1 MKIVIAYNQPGKN
14 ALEDELDILHEVAL
28 VSGCLKELGHHPIEL
43 PMTLNLAEAFAF
55 LQNEKPDL
63 VFNLAESLENY
74 GAIVYFVPALLEVLQ
89 IPYTGNPTVPMFL
102 TAGKTLTK
110 QALIEFK
117 LPAPSTWKP
126 SEAKKLPPGKYI
138 LKPLWEEG
146 SLGLDEDSV
155 FEVPG
160 FDIEKISKLKDNLYF
175 IEPYI
180 DGREF
185 NVSLLADEN
194 DPQVLA
200 VAEIRFV
207 DYPENKPKVL
217 GYKSKWNE
225 DSFEYQNTVRTY
237 GLGENGDAIHKNLAD
252 LSVKCWKILGL
263 RGYARVDFRMDNG
276 GNPYILE
283 VNANPCITPGSGFY
297 AACEHAGITF
307 TQAVERIINDA
318 IKK

>member
-1 MKIVIAYNQPGKN
+1 MKIVITYNQPGKN

-28 VSGCLKELGHHPIEL
+28 VFGCLKELGHQPVEL
-43 PMTLNLAEAFAF
+43 PMTLNLAEAFNF
-55 LQNEKPDL
+55 LQEEKPDL

-89 IPYTGNPTVPMFL
+89 IPFTGNPTVPMFVA
-102 TAGKTLTK
+102 AGKTLTK
-110 QALIEFK
+110 QALYGAQ
-117 LPAPSTWKP
+117 LPVPASWKP
-126 SEAKKLPPGKYI
+126 SEATHLPAGKFI

-155 FEVPG
+155 FESPG
-160 FDIEKISKLKDNLYF
+160 FDPEKIAGLKDNLYF

-185 NVSLLADEN
+185 NVSLLAGDDE
-194 DPQVLA
+194 PQVLA
-200 VAEIRFV
+200 VAEICFV
-207 DYPENKPKVL
+207 DYPDDKPKVL
-217 GYKSKWNE
+217 GYKAKWND

-237 GLGENGDAIHKNLAD
+237 DLGENGDEIHKNLAG
-252 LSVKCWKILGL
+252 LSVKCWKALGL
-263 RGYARVDFRMDNG
+263 RGYARVDFRMDSA

-297 AACEHAGITF
+297 AACEHAGISF

>member
-1 MKIVIAYNQPGKN
+1 MKIVITYNQPGEN

-28 VSGCLKELGHHPIEL
+28 VSGCLKELGHNPVEL

-55 LQNEKPDL
+55 LQNENPDL

-74 GAIVYFVPALLEVLQ
+74 GAIVYFVPALLDALQ
-89 IPYTGNPTVPMFL
+89 IPYTGNPTVPMFV

-110 QALIEFK
+110 QALYSAQ
-117 LPAPSTWKP
+117 LPVPSSWKP
-126 SEAKKLPPGKYI
+126 SEAAHLPAGKFI

-155 FEVPG
+155 FESPG
-160 FDIEKISKLKDNLYF
+160 FDVEKIQSLKDNLYF

-185 NVSLLADEN
+185 NVSMLAGEN
-194 DPQVLA
+194 EPQVLA

-207 DYPENKPKVL
+207 DYPADKPKVL
-217 GYKSKWNE
+217 GYKAKWNE

-237 GLGENGDAIHKNLAD
+237 DLGEGGDAIYKNLAE
-252 LSVKCWKILGL
+252 LSRKCWNSLGL
-263 RGYARVDFRMDNG
+263 RGYARVDFRMDSA

-297 AACEHAGITF
+297 AACDHAGITF
-307 TQAVERIINDA
+307 TQAVQRIINDA

>member
-110 QALIEFK
+110 QALAGSN

-160 FDIEKISKLKDNLYF
+160 FEVEKILKLQDNLYF

>member
-1 MKIVIAYNQPGKN
+1 
-14 ALEDELDILHEVAL
+14 
-28 VSGCLKELGHHPIEL
+28 
-43 PMTLNLAEAFAF
+43 
-55 LQNEKPDL
+55 
-63 VFNLAESLENY
+63 
-74 GAIVYFVPALLEVLQ
+74 
-89 IPYTGNPTVPMFL
+89 MFI

-110 QALIEFK
+110 QALLSAQ
-117 LPAPSTWKP
+117 LPVPATYKP
-126 SEAKKLPPGKYI
+126 SEAKQLPAGKFI

-155 FEVPG
+155 FELPG

-276 GNPYILE
+276 GNPIILE